1 MLNKSKTELITLA
14 VIGSV
19 IVFLVL
25 GMIIAVKPNS
35 LFKKARESTRLS
47 QMETVLSAVYV
58 YAIDNQGFFPPCIP
72 EEGAVDITTCT
83 ELLPYLY
90 RGQFPV
96 NPSPDAKYMIEH
108 ASGTETKIRVF
119 STDPEKEG
127 TELIR

>member
-1 MLNKSKTELITLA
+1 MLNKSKTELITVA

-19 IVFLVL
+19 VVFLLL
-25 GMIIAVKPNS
+25 GIIIAVRPGALMKE
-35 LFKKARESTRLS
+35 ARKSTRAS

-90 RGQFPV
+90 REQFPID
-96 NPSPDAKYMIEH
+96 PSPGAKYMIEH

-119 STDPEKEG
+119 STAPEKEG
-127 TELIR
+127 AELIR